1 MTHTA
6 ARPAPGAPRRTRS
19 VGVLIRVTP
28 AERDAIKDL
37 AARVGATVSELIRR
51 ALLG

>member
-1 MTHTA
+1 MTHPA
-6 ARPAPGAPRRTRS
+6 APARPRRTRS

-28 AERDAIKDL
+28 AERDAIKAL
-37 AARVGATVSELIRR
+37 ARKVGASVSELIRR